1 MENIKANPT
10 TNSMISTGYTKLI
23 DGTDY
28 NWDNDKQEMV
38 IEKKGF
44 IGEHSDI
51 ILSQSG
57 DSISIK
63 RVWIKGK
70 EINADTMWCRESKVA
85 LSAMLDDNITFV
97 RQSKDGDIVNKI
109 TKTFDDGMVQVDI
122 KEYKNDVEVPVSIE
136 RIAIALVEMVDKDKI
151 AHDSFLDSDMDADI
165 KEAYLALD
173 SEEKQKEF
181 RENYSKMKIAQGVVS
196 TVKVEENRIIKAS
209 DIDSDTAISIIRSED
224 NNHSNTTSN
233 TQDNFKKLRDKLK
246 RQVTNDYIVRRGRV
260 VNGELDRLLT
270 MKEVKE
276 IDEEVSKLIEN
287 DKRLQV
293 SADMSKINGVY
304 DTLNNKNLDSQIAYE
319 VKKEA
324 FCNVYGYTPESFDAY
339 MDEIF
344 RLQEEKLSSGGY
356 ATQVSSATGDGFE
369 ETTTIQSML
378 NNEDV
383 EEKARVK
390 LVKINGWDDLEY
402 KDKPIIYRSE
412 LLLKVIE
419 EDKKGLSKEE
429 LEKLRKEDPNGMRLY
444 DLMNDTLY
452 NVKRWQKVRQKR
464 KGEQGNVLVHKRSA
478 ANKSDVEKF
487 MEDRKNAREER
498 KQSGEIIDKISVEI
512 KPNEE
517 LVSKIGPKEKTVDE
531 KFADIIDDDIE
542 TVNTITIGDEEHEE
556 LQGDF
561 GGRESGQ
568 DGSRTAR
575 RENVDILRETN
586 GSSEDASILQEYN
599 DTRGNGSIGESEANG
614 RDNEPTS
621 SGSEDSRRAGSRH
634 DVEYE
639 AILDDNFEVIEV
651 IEDDRSDST
660 GDTFSSDSEEEHG
673 ERPSEVQRDINDEE
687 PENKEEVTNVV
698 PEENRLSEEVI
709 TTFGRRVYS
718 ENTENVSNIK
728 IVEIGDDYN
737 GKQHATGQRID
748 KEYCESD
755 VGRVSK
761 YNRNGSGEGAYQEQY
776 ISFESNGTIRRSEDI
791 STGNPIGDGKCD
803 TGVLYESQS
812 STENVIDNNIN
823 EVNENDDREN
833 NRYNV
838 TNNNDSS
845 SGNGV
850 NSSTSSSDELCKRG
864 TIHIQSETIREDSY
878 NEQRSESS
886 SDRASTRTGDIMAE
900 RIEVKLLT
908 IASDGRFILDD
919 GRIVTPEEY
928 KKLKDEGNL
937 TVESMLTEEEVVDDT
952 PNRIRITDDNL
963 DNMFK
968 LIINKKATWSQKDDM
983 AVITIKDETTEY
995 IYEPVSK
1002 FINKYTEFAM
1012 SDVAS
1017 QTTNAKV
1024 KDASEIKSN
1033 IDELKIKTQTRSKL
1047 RDILEEHKK
1056 PQEAL
1061 KDVETDSS
1069 VEVIEVADDNDLV
1082 DVVEYDDSKFEEYDR
1097 PLEAKASKVPDT
1109 YLLNRHH
1116 DLAGKIDEIA
1126 GVHIVDGDLSILRT
1140 AKDYSDVKKY
1150 LNSDVY
1156 SRDLYLPNSNYVVN
1170 VKRVKEKDV
1179 LTWMFQFLED
1189 VKDPSTAEGIAI
1201 PQLIGVVYD
1210 HLDFPFE
1217 TRPTKDEFLKNLHQS
1232 DITTLMSMFALINV
1246 PEDKDGRVI
1255 IPNISKFSCS
1265 KCGRSAF
1272 LKTPMS
1278 IDVKEEFFAIYPRS
1292 LWIENF
1298 GTYQQ
1303 AKYPTIQKAYR
1314 ASKVGARYMIT
1325 DNADNAGF
1333 KIDVVLSRP
1342 TVYKQMAIDNNRY
1355 SVAYNMRLEEL
1366 TNMLDR
1372 VNDSIPD
1379 EVLEAISYMADRSFN
1394 EVRNRSIM
1402 LDGID
1407 LTEDPENIPEASRE
1421 EYIGFQKEHRIIQFV
1436 MAEVQQ
1442 VDEKLAP
1449 TFNSLQYIDSI
1460 IFINKVTGKP
1470 SAVVDHSNLYDMVDA
1485 ITYLTDAT
1493 VNTINKQIETL
1504 KNGYNGV
1511 STNIT
1516 FTPEEFKGKFSW
1528 DNVYQV
1534 INGKVLTEKEFLQH
1548 IQKEGGYSD
1557 EDMTSVAE
1565 YRKQY
1570 KENLEQGKC
1579 VCGNDTPWVLHW
1591 TDLLFFSTA
1600 KILGKTISTELDK
1613 LSHS

>member
-10 TNSMISTGYTKLI
+10 TSGASSTGYTKLI

-28 NWDNDKQEMV
+28 NWDNERQEMV

-63 RVWIKGK
+63 RVWINGK
-70 EINADTMWCRESKVA
+70 ELNADTMWCRESKVS
-85 LSAMLDDNITFV
+85 LSTMLDDNITFV

-136 RIAIALVEMVDKDKI
+136 RISIALVEIVDKDKI
-151 AHDSFLDSDMDADI
+151 AHDSFLENNMDADI

-173 SEEKQKEF
+173 SEERRKEF

-209 DIDSDTAISIIRSED
+209 DIDSDTAVSILRSD
-224 NNHSNTTSN
+224 DKSPSNTTSN

-270 MKEVKE
+270 MKEVNE

-356 ATQVSSATGDGFE
+356 VTQVSSTTGDGFE

-487 MEDRKNAREER
+487 MEDRKAAREER
-498 KQSGEIIDKISVEI
+498 RQSGEIIDKISVEI

-531 KFADIIDDDIE
+531 KFADIIGDDIE
-542 TVNTITIGDEEHEE
+542 TVNTITIGDEAHEE
-556 LQGDF
+556 LQRDL
-561 GGRESGQ
+561 GGRESRQ
-568 DGSRTAR
+568 DGTRTAG
-575 RENVDILRETN
+575 REDVDILREAD
-586 GSSEDASILQEYN
+586 GSSEDAFTLQGDN
-599 DTRGNGSIGESEANG
+599 DTRANGFVGESEVDGRNNG
-614 RDNEPTS
+614 STS
-621 SGSEDSRRAGSRH
+621 SSLERTRRTGNGN
-634 DVEYE
+634 DVKYE

-673 ERPSEVQRDINDEE
+673 ERSSEVQGNINDEK
-687 PENKEEVTNVV
+687 PESKEEVTDVI
-698 PEENRLSEEVI
+698 PEENRVSEEVV
-709 TTFGRRVYS
+709 TTLGRRVYS
-718 ENTENVSNIK
+718 ENAENVSNIK
-728 IVEIGDDYN
+728 IVEIGDDCN
-737 GKQHATGQRID
+737 
-748 KEYCESD
+748 
-755 VGRVSK
+755 V
-761 YNRNGSGEGAYQEQY
+761 NR
-776 ISFESNGTIRRSEDI
+776 
-791 STGNPIGDGKCD
+791 
-803 TGVLYESQS
+803 
-812 STENVIDNNIN
+812 
-823 EVNENDDREN
+823 END
-833 NRYNV
+833 RYNV

-845 SGNGV
+845 SSDDTD
-850 NSSTSSSDELCKRG
+850 SSTSSCDELHKRG
-864 TIHIQSETIREDSY
+864 AIHIQSEEICEDSH
-878 NEQRSESS
+878 NEQRSEDESYESS
-886 SDRASTRTGDIMAE
+886 ARTGDIMAE

-937 TVESMLTEEEVVDDT
+937 TVDAMLTEEEVVDDT

-983 AVITIKDETTEY
+983 AVITIKDEPTEY

-1017 QTTNAKV
+1017 QTTNVKV

-1033 IDELKIKTQTRSKL
+1033 IDELKVKTQTRSKL

-1056 PQEAL
+1056 PQDTLKEVEA
-1061 KDVETDSS
+1061 DPS
-1069 VEVIEVADDNDLV
+1069 VEVIEVSDDSDVV
-1082 DVVEYDDSKFEEYDR
+1082 DVVEYDESKFEEYDR

-1140 AKDYSDVKKY
+1140 AKDFSDVKKY
-1150 LNSDVY
+1150 LKSDVY

-1179 LTWMFQFLED
+1179 LTWMFQILED
-1189 VKDPSTAEGIAI
+1189 VKDPSTAENIVI

-1246 PEDKDGRVI
+1246 PEDKEGRVI

-1278 IDVKEEFFAIYPRS
+1278 IDVKEEFFAIYPKS

-1325 DNADNAGF
+1325 DNAANSGF

-1342 TVYKQMAIDNNRY
+1342 TVYKQMAINNNRY

-1366 TNMLDR
+1366 TNMLNR

-1402 LDGID
+1402 LGADGID
-1407 LTEDPENIPEASRE
+1407 LTEDPENIAEASRE

-1460 IFINKVTGKP
+1460 IFINKATGKP

-1493 VNTINKQIETL
+1493 VNTINKQVETL

-1511 STNIT
+1511 STDIT

-1534 INGKVLTEKEFLQH
+1534 ISGKVLTEKEFLQH

-1565 YRKQY
+1565 YRKTY

>member
-10 TNSMISTGYTKLI
+10 TSGASSTGYTKLI

-28 NWDNDKQEMV
+28 NWDNERQEMV

-63 RVWIKGK
+63 RVWINGK
-70 EINADTMWCRESKVA
+70 ELNADTMWCRESKVS
-85 LSAMLDDNITFV
+85 LSTMLDDNITFV

-136 RIAIALVEMVDKDKI
+136 RISIALVEIVDKDKI
-151 AHDSFLDSDMDADI
+151 AHDSFLENNMDADI

-173 SEEKQKEF
+173 SEERRKEF

-209 DIDSDTAISIIRSED
+209 DIDSDTAVSILRSD
-224 NNHSNTTSN
+224 DKSPSNTTSN

-270 MKEVKE
+270 MKEVNE

-356 ATQVSSATGDGFE
+356 VTQVSSTTGDGFE

-487 MEDRKNAREER
+487 MEDRKAAREER
-498 KQSGEIIDKISVEI
+498 RQSGEIIDKISVEI

-531 KFADIIDDDIE
+531 KFADIIGDDIE
-542 TVNTITIGDEEHEE
+542 TVNTITIGDEAHEE
-556 LQGDF
+556 LQRDL
-561 GGRESGQ
+561 GGRESRQ
-568 DGSRTAR
+568 DGTRTAG
-575 RENVDILRETN
+575 REDVDILREAD
-586 GSSEDASILQEYN
+586 GSSEDAFTLQGDN
-599 DTRGNGSIGESEANG
+599 DTRANGFVGESEVDGRNNG
-614 RDNEPTS
+614 STS
-621 SGSEDSRRAGSRH
+621 SSLERTRRTGNGN
-634 DVEYE
+634 DVKYE

-673 ERPSEVQRDINDEE
+673 ERSSEVQGNINDEK
-687 PENKEEVTNVV
+687 PESKEEVTDVI
-698 PEENRLSEEVI
+698 PEENRVSEEVV
-709 TTFGRRVYS
+709 TTLGRRVYS
-718 ENTENVSNIK
+718 ENAENVSNIK
-728 IVEIGDDYN
+728 IVEIGDDCN
-737 GKQHATGQRID
+737 
-748 KEYCESD
+748 
-755 VGRVSK
+755 V
-761 YNRNGSGEGAYQEQY
+761 NR
-776 ISFESNGTIRRSEDI
+776 
-791 STGNPIGDGKCD
+791 
-803 TGVLYESQS
+803 
-812 STENVIDNNIN
+812 
-823 EVNENDDREN
+823 END
-833 NRYNV
+833 RYNV

-845 SGNGV
+845 SSDDTD
-850 NSSTSSSDELCKRG
+850 SSTSSCDELHKRG
-864 TIHIQSETIREDSY
+864 AIHIQSEEIREDSH
-878 NEQRSESS
+878 NEQRSESESNES
-886 SDRASTRTGDIMAE
+886 SARTGDIMAE

-937 TVESMLTEEEVVDDT
+937 TVDAMLTEEEVVDDT

-983 AVITIKDETTEY
+983 AVITIKDEPTEY

-1017 QTTNAKV
+1017 QTTNVKV

-1033 IDELKIKTQTRSKL
+1033 IDELKVKTQTRSKL

-1056 PQEAL
+1056 PQDTLKEVEA
-1061 KDVETDSS
+1061 DPS
-1069 VEVIEVADDNDLV
+1069 VEVIEVSDDSDVV
-1082 DVVEYDDSKFEEYDR
+1082 DVVEYDESKFEEYDR

-1140 AKDYSDVKKY
+1140 AKDFSDVKKY
-1150 LNSDVY
+1150 LKSDVY

-1179 LTWMFQFLED
+1179 LTWMFQILED
-1189 VKDPSTAEGIAI
+1189 VKDPSTAENIVI

-1246 PEDKDGRVI
+1246 PEDKEGRVI

-1278 IDVKEEFFAIYPRS
+1278 IDVKEEFFAIYPKS

-1325 DNADNAGF
+1325 DNAANSGF

-1342 TVYKQMAIDNNRY
+1342 TVYKQMAINNNRY

-1366 TNMLDR
+1366 TNMLNR

-1402 LDGID
+1402 LGADGID
-1407 LTEDPENIPEASRE
+1407 LTEDPENIAEASRE

-1460 IFINKVTGKP
+1460 IFINKATGKP

-1493 VNTINKQIETL
+1493 VNTINKQVETL

-1511 STNIT
+1511 STDIT

-1534 INGKVLTEKEFLQH
+1534 ISGKVLTEKEFLQH

-1565 YRKQY
+1565 YRKTY